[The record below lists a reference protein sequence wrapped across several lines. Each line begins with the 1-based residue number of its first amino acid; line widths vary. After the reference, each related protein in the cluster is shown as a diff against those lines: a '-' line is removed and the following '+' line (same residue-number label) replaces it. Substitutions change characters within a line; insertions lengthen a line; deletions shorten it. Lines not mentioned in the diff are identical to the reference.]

1 MDAQARVLI
10 LSRDNEDIRVQLG
23 KLNKATTPM
32 LLEYGISVNDI
43 KGDIEYCSLDMIYTR
58 LANKP
63 SELKANL
70 ASEVAEKSDGM
81 FLWLHLLSREIDPG
95 ENSKGL
101 RNIVSEMP
109 AGINETYERDLEK
122 VQNLNSAQKARAIA
136 ILRWILS
143 ALRPLTVRELAEA
156 IAATVDESAG
166 SYP

>member
-1 MDAQARVLI
+1 
-10 LSRDNEDIRVQLG
+10 
-23 KLNKATTPM
+23 
-32 LLEYGISVNDI
+32 
-43 KGDIEYCSLDMIYTR
+43 MINTR

-70 ASEVAEKSDGM
+70 DSEAAEKSDGM

-109 AGINETYERDLEK
+109 AAINETYERDLEK
-122 VQNLNSAQKARAIA
+122 VQNLKPAQKARAIA
-136 ILRWILS
+136 ILRWILF

-156 IAATVDESAG
+156 IAATDDESAE
-166 SYP
+166 SYPHDDLPDSRRGGYVNEQYVNSYIGRSGVCGLVLIILVFDS